1 MNENALGAIVG
12 TDGLNPLQDT
22 SNLWKMWNINEI
34 YLGREAKG
42 KYIPKVSD
50 MVVEIVGFK
59 ITR

>member
-1 MNENALGAIVG
+1 MNENTLGAIVG

-42 KYIPKVSD
+42 
-50 MVVEIVGFK
+50 
-59 ITR
+59 